1 MVPDPDR
8 RNPMRMRPLK
18 LAALLGLGLAAACTT
33 TPTGRSQLI
42 LVSDA
47 DMDRMGAT
55 AFTQIKSS
63 GKIARDPAASRYV
76 NCVARALIAQLP
88 EPARSKPWEVVL
100 IDDASANAF
109 ALPGGKIGVHTGL
122 LKVAAN
128 QDQLASVIGHELGH
142 VTSRHAAE
150 RVSNQF
156 ATDTALQ
163 VLNSATGGER
173 QQLMGLLGLGA
184 QAGIA
189 LPFSRQHET
198 EADVLGQRYMAQA
211 GFDPRAASTLWENML
226 RQAGGSRP
234 PAWLSTHPDPQ
245 RRIQTLA
252 ASAPGLVPVYEQAR
266 SAGRRPNCR

>member
-1 MVPDPDR
+1 
-8 RNPMRMRPLK
+8 MRLRPAK
-18 LAALLGLGLAAACTT
+18 LAALLALGLAAACTT

-55 AFTQIKSS
+55 AFAQVKAG
-63 GKIARDPAASRYV
+63 GKVSRDAGANRYV
-76 NCVARALIAQLP
+76 GCVARAVIAQLP
-88 EPARSKPWEVVL
+88 EPARSKPWEVVV
-100 IDDASANAF
+100 IDDPSANAF
-109 ALPGGKIGVHTGL
+109 ALPGGKVGVHTGL

-163 VLNSATGGER
+163 VLNTATGGER
-173 QQLMGLLGLGA
+173 QQLLGLLGLGA

-198 EADVLGQRYMAQA
+198 EADVLGQRYMANA
-211 GFDPRAASTLWENML
+211 GFDPRAAATLWQNMQK
-226 RQAGGSRP
+226 QAGGSRP

-252 ASAPGLVPVYEQAR
+252 AAAPGLMPAYEQAR
-266 SAGRRPNCR
+266 AAGRRPNCR

>member
-1 MVPDPDR
+1 
-8 RNPMRMRPLK
+8 MRLRPLK
-18 LAALLGLGLAAACTT
+18 IAAVLTLGLAAACTT
-33 TPTGRSQLI
+33 TPTGRSQLM
-42 LVSDA
+42 LVSEA

-55 AFTQIKSS
+55 AFAQVKAG
-63 GKIARDPAASRYV
+63 GKVSRDANATRYV
-76 NCVARALIAQLP
+76 NCVARAVIAQLP
-88 EPARSKPWEVVL
+88 GPERSKAWEVVL

-109 ALPGGKIGVHTGL
+109 ALPGGKVGVHTGL

-156 ATDTALQ
+156 ATDSALQ

-189 LPFSRQHET
+189 LPFSRQHES
-198 EADVLGQRYMAQA
+198 EADVLGQRYMANA
-211 GFDPRAASTLWENML
+211 GFDPRAASVLWQNMAK
-226 RQAGGSRP
+226 QAGGSRP
-234 PAWLSTHPDPQ
+234 PAFLSTHPDPA

-252 ASAPGLVPVYEQAR
+252 AAAPSLMPAYEQAR
-266 SAGRRPNCR
+266 AAGRRPNCR

>member
-1 MVPDPDR
+1 
-8 RNPMRMRPLK
+8 MRLRPLK
-18 LAALLGLGLAAACTT
+18 LAALLTLGLAAACTT

-63 GKIARDPAASRYV
+63 GKLARDPGADRYV

-88 EPARSKPWEVVL
+88 EPARSKPWEVAL

-109 ALPGGKIGVHTGL
+109 ALPGGKVGVHTGL

-163 VLNSATGGER
+163 VLNSATGGQR
-173 QQLMGLLGLGA
+173 QQLLGLLGLGA

-198 EADVLGQRYMAQA
+198 EADVLGQRYMANA
-211 GFDPRAASTLWENML
+211 GFDPRAAATLWENMQK
-226 RQAGGSRP
+226 QAGGSRP

-252 ASAPGLVPVYEQAR
+252 AAAPGLMPAYEQAR

>member
-1 MVPDPDR
+1 
-8 RNPMRMRPLK
+8 MRLRPLK

-55 AFTQIKSS
+55 AFTQIKTS
-63 GKIARDPAASRYV
+63 GKLARDPAGSRYV

-109 ALPGGKIGVHTGL
+109 ALPGGKVGVHTGL

-142 VTSRHAAE
+142 VISRHAAE

-198 EADVLGQRYMAQA
+198 EADVLGQRYMASA

-226 RQAGGSRP
+226 KQAGGSRP

-252 ASAPGLVPVYEQAR
+252 AAAPGLMPVYEQAR
-266 SAGRRPNCR
+266 AAGRRPNCR